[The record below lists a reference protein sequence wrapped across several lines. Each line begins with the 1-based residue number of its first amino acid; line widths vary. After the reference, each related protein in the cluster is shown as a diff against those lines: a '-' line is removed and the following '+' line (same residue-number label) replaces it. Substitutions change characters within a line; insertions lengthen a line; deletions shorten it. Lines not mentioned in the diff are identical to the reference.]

1 VVILRAFDPGQA
13 LRVIGD
19 PAQGITHFFAV
30 PAPYQFMVQ
39 HPDFATTDLSRL
51 RSAGVGGAPCA
62 LSILQ
67 AWADRGVRLMQ
78 GWLFA
83 KAAFNSIA
91 TVDPLA
97 WPDPSRVLPP
107 RRRAS
112 DQLPPS

>member
-1 VVILRAFDPGQA
+1 MLID
-13 LRVIGD
+13 
-19 PAQGITHFFAV
+19 
-30 PAPYQFMVQ
+30 
-39 HPDFATTDLSRL
+39 S
-51 RSAGVGGAPCA
+51 
-62 LSILQ
+62 
-67 AWADRGVRLMQ
+67 GVRLMQ